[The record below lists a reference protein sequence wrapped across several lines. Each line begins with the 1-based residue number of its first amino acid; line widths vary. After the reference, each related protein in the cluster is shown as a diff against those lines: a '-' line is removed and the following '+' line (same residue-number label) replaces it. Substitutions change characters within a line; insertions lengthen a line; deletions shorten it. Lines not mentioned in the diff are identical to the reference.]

1 MSIILFDNQ
10 FRTNLLPFTYI
21 RPISDIRVGIMTIK
35 EKWEY
40 LFNEEISDFTVD
52 YLMEYYPL
60 YLENDNLF
68 IAGNLI
74 PNPLLIDAIQK
85 LELGTALTDQNGTLI
100 ALRAGS
106 PDQFQ
111 SLDQFPKTIFS
122 DSYIA
127 ITEKHHIFQ
136 YNADEIVSDFQIL
149 TQDRQ
154 SSPLST
160 SNTLIG
166 DLNNLF
172 IEEGVTIEA
181 STINCTAGPVY
192 IGQNAEIMEG
202 SNIRGPFAL
211 LNDATVKMGAQ
222 IYGGTTIGPFSK
234 VGGEISNVVIFGYS
248 NKAHDG
254 YLGNAVIGTWCNI
267 GAGTVA
273 SNLKNDYSE
282 VKQWNYATQNYQKT
296 GLQFC
301 GLMMGD
307 HSKCGINVSFNT
319 GTVMGICCNVY
330 DSNFQAVHI
339 PSFSFGSPGK
349 EYEKNYLNKIISSES
364 AMMIRRNI
372 EPNETYFDIIRRLYE
387 KID

>member
-1 MSIILFDNQ
+1 MNIILFDNQ
-10 FRTNLLPFTYI
+10 FRTNLIPFTYI

-40 LFNEEISDFTVD
+40 FFNDDISDFTVD
-52 YLMEYYPL
+52 YLMDRYPL
-60 YLENDNLF
+60 YLEEDNLF

-74 PNPLLIDAIQK
+74 PNQSLVDTLQK
-85 LELGTALTDQNGTLI
+85 MELGTAIVDQTGTLI

-111 SLDQFPKTIFS
+111 SLDQFPKTIYS
-122 DSYIA
+122 ESYLA
-127 ITEKHHIFQ
+127 ITEKHQIFQ
-136 YNADEIVSDFQIL
+136 FNGDEIISDYKYI

-154 SSPLST
+154 SALLSS

-166 DLNNLF
+166 DLENLF
-172 IEEGVTIEA
+172 IEEGAIIES
-181 STINCTAGPVY
+181 STINCSKGPVY

-211 LNDATVKMGAQ
+211 LNDAVIKMGSK
-222 IYGGTTIGPFSK
+222 IYGETTIGPHCK
-234 VGGEISNVVIFGYS
+234 VGGEISNVVMFGYS

-282 VKQWNYATQNYQKT
+282 VKQWNYATENYKKT

-330 DSNFQAVHI
+330 DSNFQPLHI
-339 PSFSFGSPGK
+339 PSFSFGSPTKG
-349 EYEKNYLNKIISSES
+349 YEKNILNKIISAES
-364 AMMIRRNI
+364 AMMNRRNI
-372 EPNETYFDIIRRLYE
+372 DPDETYFDIIRRLYE